1 MMTVVSWIQFGAL
14 LVAILAL
21 VFQQYRVY
29 QQQQQ
34 ANQLAKSIELRTET
48 KLRVFYIVQD
58 EQLSLDEI
66 LHKLRDQS
74 PLNRSGDTEEE
85 IRKALYEMLQDETV
99 RLLYNKKY
107 SARLIPDRQI
117 TRSLPNPPIRPSYS
131 TASTS
136 PSMSRAL
143 REASRQNPR

>member
-99 RLLYNKKY
+99 RLLYNKK
-107 SARLIPDRQI
+107 
-117 TRSLPNPPIRPSYS
+117 
-131 TASTS
+131 
-136 PSMSRAL
+136 
-143 REASRQNPR
+143 